1 MANKKMTIKYWK
13 TLSRGSKYRA
23 LCFVFGPHQCLAN
36 IYADEKPNLKDGM
49 WKLIFKKI
57 HIPEDHSHYKTCV
70 NQTYIP

>member
-1 MANKKMTIKYWK
+1 MANKKMTLSYWNS
-13 TLSRGSKYRA
+13 LSRGSKYRA

-70 NQTYIP
+70 NQTYVP